1 MQEDETLDEQIIVV
15 KAHLYLGMPI
25 SEVSRKYNID
35 IKVVRLYIKK
45 FKQSLKLRKRA
56 NIKYLGKNKKLKEE
70 HKETLKEL
78 INNQVNCILTLDD
91 MRAELLKRHPEISSV
106 STTTLSRWLKQ
117 ELGMSYKK
125 MSRINHK
132 ALNQEDACR
141 MIKCAALIKKLLEKS
156 IECIFVDEFSIDAR
170 RNKQYGWSKR
180 GSKSLFPTFS
190 CSFRWSFMI
199 GLSQNRYYKVY
210 GVTK

>member
-15 KAHLYLGMPI
+15 KAHLYLGIPL

-91 MRAELLKRHPEISSV
+91 MRTELLKRHPEISSV
-106 STTTLSRWLKQ
+106 STTTLSR
-117 ELGMSYKK
+117 
-125 MSRINHK
+125 
-132 ALNQEDACR
+132 
-141 MIKCAALIKKLLEKS
+141 
-156 IECIFVDEFSIDAR
+156 
-170 RNKQYGWSKR
+170 
-180 GSKSLFPTFS
+180 
-190 CSFRWSFMI
+190 
-199 GLSQNRYYKVY
+199 
-210 GVTK
+210 